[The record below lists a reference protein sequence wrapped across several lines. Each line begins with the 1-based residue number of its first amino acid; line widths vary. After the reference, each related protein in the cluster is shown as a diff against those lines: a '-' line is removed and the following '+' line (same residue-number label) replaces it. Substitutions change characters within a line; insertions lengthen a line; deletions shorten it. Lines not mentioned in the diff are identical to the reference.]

1 MCVGVLVS
9 EVRAASDW
17 RIELIDLEPF
27 ASLLRVVNINQTII
41 IIITTITITTAYTNL
56 INNSNN
62 YIQTDPNQI
71 DHVDSN
77 SLTHSRSHR

>member
-1 MCVGVLVS
+1 MPS
-9 EVRAASDW
+9 M
-17 RIELIDLEPF
+17 IDLESSPF